1 MSVELFIINLV
12 SALVILFFIALVART
27 GLAKPLNRNF
37 LYFLI
42 ALLGWVV
49 LNYFSNQIFL
59 DEWLLLINRLLF
71 VVSAVTMGLMLRF
84 CLFIRGTQQFF
95 SRDLVLLSLILLA
108 VAISLTPLVVEDVSG
123 RGDVIGVVFGWAAP
137 VYFAILGIFA
147 IWIITRLSI
156 DAIKASGL
164 VRARARALSIAFGLG
179 LGLLAITNVLLPT
192 MFDLFYLSAVGS
204 LFIVVMLSGVG
215 YSIVKYHFLD
225 IRLFIA
231 RSLAYI
237 FTIVVLALLYSV
249 LTFGLLTQITGEALS
264 LAHEIIYFLIA
275 LVLGLTFAPMKR
287 FFDKLSDRIF
297 YKDHYEIQEVLN
309 FFSEL
314 MLGEIRLDK
323 LLNGSLKILGDSLKF
338 DFGYICVVD
347 EQNRIVKQESTDDKE
362 VSIGE
367 LAASL
372 GPRYQG
378 SIVVNNSFNG
388 VSQVPKRLQK
398 FLSANGIEVVL
409 NLRTPANS
417 SIGYVLLGAK
427 RSGSI
432 YTDQDIRLLNLIAS
446 ALGVAIESSLRFEE
460 IQNFNETLQ
469 DKVDAATR
477 RLRKANERLRQL
489 DATKDEFVSMAS
501 HQLRTPL
508 TSVKGYLSMVL
519 EGDAGKLNPTQEKLL
534 KEAFTSSE
542 RMVRLIGDFL
552 NVSRLRTGK
561 FVIERKPV
569 NMAELVKGEVTQLK
583 PTAEARELSLTYEQ
597 PKDFP
602 EMDIDKSKIQQVVM
616 NFLDNAIFYS
626 KPGGKITVEL
636 YQKQNDIIFK
646 VKDQGIGVPDDEK
659 KRLFT
664 KFYRASNARKQRPD
678 GTGIGLFMAQKVII
692 AHGGAVIF
700 ESKEGEGST
709 FGFRLPLK
717 LSAADKERA
726 ESVTNEMNL
735 LEGITE

>member
-1 MSVELFIINLV
+1 MQVSQIIVVTILLLAIIANILIAALVYLGNRTSISHRYFAVFAIAVSSWVVTNTLFVVVDETSRYPVALASYASALVLATALLLFSIHFTGTRTTFMAKLSIVTVGVVASIFAAWPGVVATGVEELSITTNQLALLIFGLVLLLLLGSSLWVLIRSYIKSKGIERKRILAFLLGLGGAMALGVSFNLILPLFGKYSFVQAGPSATLLLVAGSAYAIIRHGLFDIRLAVARVLSYSFSVILIAVLYVLVVFNLFSILLPESHVAFGQGVIYIIFAIGAALTFQPVKRFFDTVTDRIFFKGEYDLKETLDKLGHSIISHPELNDLLNKSTQVLYDALRPTYVKVYIQEGSEFVEFGIGNESTIKEEDLKYIVRHSATPVFIDTRRSMDAHLRNIFQKEGIAVTARLQTTHGVLGVLVIGLKRNADTYSPKDANLV
-12 SALVILFFIALVART
+12 SVGI
-27 GLAKPLNRNF
+27 
-37 LYFLI
+37 
-42 ALLGWVV
+42 
-49 LNYFSNQIFL
+49 
-59 DEWLLLINRLLF
+59 DE
-71 VVSAVTMGLMLRF
+71 
-84 CLFIRGTQQFF
+84 
-95 SRDLVLLSLILLA
+95 LA
-108 VAISLTPLVVEDVSG
+108 VAIEN
-123 RGDVIGVVFGWAAP
+123 A
-137 VYFAILGIFA
+137 
-147 IWIITRLSI
+147 
-156 DAIKASGL
+156 
-164 VRARARALSIAFGLG
+164 
-179 LGLLAITNVLLPT
+179 
-192 MFDLFYLSAVGS
+192 
-204 LFIVVMLSGVG
+204 
-215 YSIVKYHFLD
+215 
-225 IRLFIA
+225 
-231 RSLAYI
+231 
-237 FTIVVLALLYSV
+237 
-249 LTFGLLTQITGEALS
+249 
-264 LAHEIIYFLIA
+264 
-275 LVLGLTFAPMKR
+275 
-287 FFDKLSDRIF
+287 
-297 YKDHYEIQEVLN
+297 
-309 FFSEL
+309 
-314 MLGEIRLDK
+314 
-323 LLNGSLKILGDSLKF
+323 
-338 DFGYICVVD
+338 
-347 EQNRIVKQESTDDKE
+347 
-362 VSIGE
+362 
-367 LAASL
+367 
-372 GPRYQG
+372 
-378 SIVVNNSFNG
+378 
-388 VSQVPKRLQK
+388 
-398 FLSANGIEVVL
+398 
-409 NLRTPANS
+409 
-417 SIGYVLLGAK
+417 
-427 RSGSI
+427 
-432 YTDQDIRLLNLIAS
+432 
-446 ALGVAIESSLRFEE
+446 LRFEE